1 MKDENKRQKEKVR
14 LIRGLREKNIRLEQK
29 FITDQIS
36 ATVYH
41 KWRKQFKTEK
51 DHIESISNNSLLD
64 KVNIENVLKVF
75 KSGRFNFYKLYRR
88 ADILQK
94 QVLIRA
100 IFKDYLTWHQGV
112 FPSSYLNEL
121 LQFNLRKASIKTL
134 LVSSP
139 ANKIMTDQNSKT
151 EHLEMRRAL
160 RIPTHKET
168 RIKCLKEEKF
178 IKSVTQIIAE
188 IVKSGD
194 KTEKMF

>member
-1 MKDENKRQKEKVR
+1 M
-14 LIRGLREKNIRLEQK
+14 
-29 FITDQIS
+29 
-36 ATVYH
+36 
-41 KWRKQFKTEK
+41 
-51 DHIESISNNSLLD
+51 
-64 KVNIENVLKVF
+64 
-75 KSGRFNFYKLYRR
+75 
-88 ADILQK
+88 
-94 QVLIRA
+94 
-100 IFKDYLTWHQGV
+100 IFKDYLTWDQGV
-112 FPSSYLNEL
+112 FTSCYLNEL

-160 RIPTHKET
+160 RILTHKET

-194 KTEKMF
+194 KTEKNVLS